1 MVSKETLEDAV
12 GSAVPMHTKV
22 IANQDFLHSL
32 VSDQPLPP
40 DDDKHHFF
48 LKPKQLSR
56 SSTRYSQFSDLLAFN
71 VRGARGKRGPKQVA
85 SLEYHFQCILLS
97 LSWAIYRRQWVLV
110 ALDNHA
116 YSKDPWLKRYGFSH
130 TFTKA
135 VVDYLEGMEL
145 ITKKVGKLYSS
156 KPTRTRI
163 YPTAKLQLA
172 LRNYF
177 LEAEQPIEPPYVTIN
192 KPKGGYGEVIA
203 ELAESHPD
211 IADMTKI
218 NEFMKGHQWACKAP
232 VRLVYKHDPF
242 TSGRLIT
249 PYQGLPDRRIRLRI
263 NTLIDG
269 QPICEV
275 DFSANHL
282 RLNLAVIAGED
293 AGDTPYEDI
302 GELAGI
308 EDRQRI
314 KNYITI
320 AMGADSQES
329 AKGACVNEGITHKQ
343 FDVIEAAALKRYP
356 KLNLYTGFGVNAQS
370 LEGQILKQVMLEG
383 VEQGIVALPVH
394 DAVAVTQ
401 DNADWAKEAMLR
413 AWAEH
418 ANTGGGVARSRVK
431 VDYLD
436 LAY

>member
-1 MVSKETLEDAV
+1 
-12 GSAVPMHTKV
+12 
-22 IANQDFLHSL
+22 
-32 VSDQPLPP
+32 
-40 DDDKHHFF
+40 
-48 LKPKQLSR
+48 
-56 SSTRYSQFSDLLAFN
+56 
-71 VRGARGKRGPKQVA
+71 
-85 SLEYHFQCILLS
+85 
-97 LSWAIYRRQWVLV
+97 VLV

-130 TFTKA
+130 TYTKA

-145 ITKKVGKLYSS
+145 ITKKIGKLYSS

-177 LEAEQPIEPPYVTIN
+177 LESEQPIEPPYVTMN
-192 KPKGGYGEVIA
+192 KPNGDYGEV
-203 ELAESHPD
+203 LAEGHPD

-218 NEFMKGHQWACKAP
+218 NEFLKGHQWACKAP

-242 TSGRLIT
+242 SSGRLIT
-249 PYQGLPDRRIRLRI
+249 PFQGLPDRRIRLRI

-320 AMGADSQES
+320 AMGADSQEG
-329 AKGACVNEGITHKQ
+329 AKGACVSEGITHKQ

-383 VEQGIVALPVH
+383 VEQDIVALPVH

-413 AWAEH
+413 AWFEH
-418 ANTGGGVARSRVK
+418 ANSGGGVARSRVK
-431 VDYLD
+431 VDYPNLV
-436 LAY
+436 Y

>member
-12 GSAVPMHTKV
+12 GSAVPIHTKV

-56 SSTRYSQFSDLLAFN
+56 SSTRYSEFSDLLAFN
-71 VRGARGKRGPKQVA
+71 VRGARGNRGPKQLA

-130 TFTKA
+130 TYTKA

-203 ELAESHPD
+203 ELVESHPD

-218 NEFMKGHQWACKAP
+218 NEFLKGHQWACKAP

-242 TSGRLIT
+242 SSGRLIT
-249 PYQGLPDRRIRLRI
+249 PFQGLPDRRIRLRI

-293 AGDTPYEDI
+293 AGETPYEDI

-314 KNYITI
+314 KSYITI
-320 AMGADSQES
+320 AMGADSQRR
-329 AKGACVNEGITHKQ
+329 C
-343 FDVIEAAALKRYP
+343 DR
-356 KLNLYTGFGVNAQS
+356 S
-370 LEGQILKQVMLEG
+370 LC
-383 VEQGIVALPVH
+383 
-394 DAVAVTQ
+394 
-401 DNADWAKEAMLR
+401 
-413 AWAEH
+413 
-418 ANTGGGVARSRVK
+418 
-431 VDYLD
+431 
-436 LAY
+436 

>member
-12 GSAVPMHTKV
+12 GSAVPIHTKV

-48 LKPKQLSR
+48 LKPKQLSH
-56 SSTRYSQFSDLLAFN
+56 SSTRYSEFSDLLAFCISGSKGN
-71 VRGARGKRGPKQVA
+71 RGPKQTA

-130 TFTKA
+130 TYTKA

-145 ITKKVGKLYSS
+145 ITKKIGKLYSS

-177 LEAEQPIEPPYVTIN
+177 LESEQPIEPPYVTIN
-192 KPKGGYGEVIA
+192 KPTEGYGEVIA
-203 ELAESHPD
+203 EDHPD
-211 IADMTKI
+211 LADMTMI
-218 NEFMKGHQWACKAP
+218 NEFLKGHQWACKAP

-242 TSGRLIT
+242 SSGRLIT
-249 PYQGLPDRRIRLRI
+249 PYQGLPDRKIRLRI
-263 NTLIDG
+263 NTLING
-269 QPICEV
+269 HPICEV

-314 KNYITI
+314 KMYTTI
-320 AMGADSQES
+320 AMGSSSREDAT
-329 AKGACVNEGITHKQ
+329 GACFGEGITHKQ

-394 DAVAVTQ
+394 DAGAVTQ
-401 DNADWAKEAMLR
+401 DNADWAQEAMLR
-413 AWAEH
+413 AWFEY
-418 ANTGGGVARSRVK
+418 ANTGGGIAMSRVK
-431 VDYLD
+431 VDYSD

>member
-1 MVSKETLEDAV
+1 MANTEAQEDAV
-12 GSAVPMHTKV
+12 GSAVPIHTKV

-56 SSTRYSQFSDLLAFN
+56 SSARYSEFSDLLALCISGSKGN
-71 VRGARGKRGPKQVA
+71 RGPKQTA

-130 TFTKA
+130 TYTKA

-145 ITKKVGKLYSS
+145 ITKKIGKLYSS

-177 LEAEQPIEPPYVTIN
+177 LESEQPIEPPYVTIN
-192 KPKGGYGEVIA
+192 KPTEGYGEVIA
-203 ELAESHPD
+203 ELVESHPD

-218 NEFMKGHQWACKAP
+218 NEFLKGHQWACKAP

-242 TSGRLIT
+242 SSGRLIT
-249 PYQGLPDRRIRLRI
+249 PYQGLPDRKIRLRI
-263 NTLIDG
+263 NTLING
-269 QPICEV
+269 NPICEV

-293 AGDTPYEDI
+293 AGETPYEDI

-314 KNYITI
+314 KSYITI
-320 AMGADSQES
+320 AMGSSSREDAT
-329 AKGACVNEGITHKQ
+329 GACFGEGITRKQ
-343 FDVIEAAALKRYP
+343 FDVI
-356 KLNLYTGFGVNAQS
+356 
-370 LEGQILKQVMLEG
+370 
-383 VEQGIVALPVH
+383 
-394 DAVAVTQ
+394 
-401 DNADWAKEAMLR
+401 
-413 AWAEH
+413 
-418 ANTGGGVARSRVK
+418 
-431 VDYLD
+431 
-436 LAY
+436 